1 MLSRSKWA
9 SRGCNQGAL
18 GNQRWGMGGARTTAL
33 GVRFSLYD
41 LETLADRLTQEG
53 LAPGKEAHLV
63 FTANLDHIVQ
73 LHKKRNAA
81 FRVAYQRAETVTADG
96 MPVYMYARLRGVGLR
111 GRVTGSD
118 LLPALIDRLSIDRHR
133 PFFVSSDQET
143 ASRVTALLT
152 VHGFDGGAVATV
164 VPPFAFEHDVDYSMF
179 LARQIKAHK
188 TTHLIFGVGAP
199 KSEVWLD
206 RHRPYIGPCY
216 ALSLGASANF
226 LVGTA
231 KRAPRWMRAAGLEW
245 CWRFYFEPRRLF
257 RRYFIEL
264 MAVSGGHQSRPLR
277 RRFK

>member
-1 MLSRSKWA
+1 
-9 SRGCNQGAL
+9 
-18 GNQRWGMGGARTTAL
+18 MGRATTTAL
-33 GVRFSLYD
+33 GVRFSPYD

-53 LAPGKEAHLV
+53 IAPGEEAHLV

-73 LHKKRNAA
+73 LHKKWNAA
-81 FRVAYQRAETVTADG
+81 FRMAYQRAKTITADG
-96 MPVYMYARLRGVGLR
+96 MPVYMYARLRGVRLR

-133 PFFVSSDQET
+133 PFFVTSDRET

-152 VHGFDGGAVATV
+152 ERGFDGGAIATV
-164 VPPFAFEHDVDYSMF
+164 VPPFAFEHDVDYSMC
-179 LARQIKAHK
+179 LARQIKAHE

-216 ALSLGASANF
+216 ALSIGASANF

-231 KRAPRWMRAAGLEW
+231 KRAPRWMRGVGLEW

-257 RRYFIEL
+257 RRYFIDSWQFL
-264 MAVSGGHQSRPLR
+264 AAIKADLSGGGLSEL
-277 RRFK
+277 